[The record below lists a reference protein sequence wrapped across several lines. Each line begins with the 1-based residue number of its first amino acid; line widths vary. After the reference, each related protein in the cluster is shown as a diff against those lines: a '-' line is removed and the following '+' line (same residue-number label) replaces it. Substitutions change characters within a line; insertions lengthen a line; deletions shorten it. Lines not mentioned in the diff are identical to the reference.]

1 MRAAKTWGV
10 TQNDI
15 FVTILL
21 KVLSPLAE
29 RRRAEPARRELAVA
43 SIVNIRRD
51 FGSDAQNAFGPL
63 LASFRIS
70 HPAPDEISIE
80 QLAGEV
86 HREIGTIRQGKLYLQ
101 TLLGLGLVALEWRF
115 LSDRHRKEFFAKH
128 YAVWAGT
135 TPLNVAPLWALAGGR
150 GAAPEYLRA
159 VSTGPLAPMVC
170 AISTTDE
177 ARQRRDH
184 LSHRGFRP
192 EHGRRS
198 RCGYAFPHQE
208 SLTKHR
214 LTEVDL
220 AELEF
225 GIPRTRDAASVALA
239 RIMAAVGAATLVAA
253 CATAPVSSIKPVPSD
268 PLPPGA
274 VLRSVSLEPG
284 VEDRI
289 LALDPERISDEDV
302 RSTLAKGPTPRM
314 ILLHGGIYPVE
325 LVMKNFAIFLQ
336 RMGYPAEKVRDP
348 ADGAYSQS
356 PYSSSDRLTG
366 EIAWFYE
373 HEGVRPM
380 MVGHSQGGMQ
390 AVKVLYELEGAFGD
404 KVAVWNPVSD
414 APEDRFTITD
424 PLTGNTRP
432 VIGVSVAYV
441 SAVGAG
447 GAAFALPNQW
457 NMAHRLRTIPATV
470 DEFTGYLIPGDLIAW
485 TLINDPGASSY
496 RHEGC
501 GQSAQCH
508 LADVVQSHHG
518 TSHVFPGEG
527 SRCTRMDQRLPS
539 EGRAVTKCSS
549 LPPES
554 RGENILWAADVWFSV
569 KKHWCLEAQ
578 HLIRARRAA
587 LAVR

>member
-1 MRAAKTWGV
+1 M
-10 TQNDI
+10 
-15 FVTILL
+15 
-21 KVLSPLAE
+21 
-29 RRRAEPARRELAVA
+29 
-43 SIVNIRRD
+43 
-51 FGSDAQNAFGPL
+51 
-63 LASFRIS
+63 
-70 HPAPDEISIE
+70 
-80 QLAGEV
+80 
-86 HREIGTIRQGKLYLQ
+86 
-101 TLLGLGLVALEWRF
+101 
-115 LSDRHRKEFFAKH
+115 
-128 YAVWAGT
+128 
-135 TPLNVAPLWALAGGR
+135 
-150 GAAPEYLRA
+150 
-159 VSTGPLAPMVC
+159 
-170 AISTTDE
+170 
-177 ARQRRDH
+177 
-184 LSHRGFRP
+184 
-192 EHGRRS
+192 
-198 RCGYAFPHQE
+198 
-208 SLTKHR
+208 
-214 LTEVDL
+214 

-485 TLINDPGASSY
+485 TLINDPAASSY
-496 RHEGC
+496 RHEG
-501 GQSAQCH
+501 SAKVRNVTLPMSYNH
-508 LADVVQSHHG
+508 ITVPLTSSLAKDPGAREWINAYH
-518 TSHVFPGEG
+518 PKGEG
-527 SRCTRMDQRLPS
+527 DEVLD
-539 EGRAVTKCSS
+539 

-578 HLIRARRAA
+578 NLIRARRAA